1 MLKVTKENVLRELKR
16 TYAGKA
22 AGPDRIKLGLLKTC
36 AEQLCSIL
44 CVIFLSARSL
54 LCGKPLPIPKKTT
67 VKAMSDLRPVALTSA
82 VMKVFERVVLSQL
95 QRLVADF
102 LGPLQFAYRRE
113 RGVEDAVLHVLQPCS
128 YIRLMLLDFSSAF
141 SIIQPRLLA
150 EKLLKMKVSIPTI
163 LWVLDYLTDRPRFVK
178 SGSELTDIMLT
189 NTGAQGTV
197 LSPFLFSLYS
207 ADCRSSHDS
216 CPTDKFADDTGL
228 IMNDDD
234 SHYRQEVDRFVDW
247 CEKNYLVMNV
257 GKTKEMIIEFRRN

>member
-16 TYAGKA
+16 TNAGKA
-22 AGPDRIKLGLLKTC
+22 AGPDRIKPGLLKTC
-36 AEQLCSIL
+36 ARQLCSIL

-54 LCGKPLPIPKKTT
+54 LCGKPLPVPKKTT

-102 LGPLQFAYRRE
+102 LDPLQFAYRRE
-113 RGVEDAVLHVLQPCS
+113 RGVEDAVLHVLHNIYSHLDKPCS

-141 SIIQPRLLA
+141 NIIQPRVLA

-163 LWVLDYLTDRPRFVK
+163 LWVLDILTDRPRFVK
-178 SGSELTDIMLT
+178 SGSEPTDIMLT

-197 LSPFLFSLYS
+197 LSPFLF
-207 ADCRSSHDS
+207 
-216 CPTDKFADDTGL
+216 
-228 IMNDDD
+228 
-234 SHYRQEVDRFVDW
+234 
-247 CEKNYLVMNV
+247 
-257 GKTKEMIIEFRRN
+257 